1 MKTVKQQAEVLFK
14 ALDFADKVVMLPLM
28 DKLSHAISSTGDLEL
43 RTDNARDVLIERQ
56 HVEKIF
62 KVLSDLGCRTSL
74 GESYE
79 DIIKS
84 FNSQKENE

>member
-14 ALDFADKVVMLPLM
+14 ALDFSDKVVMLPIMNL
-28 DKLSHAISSTGDLEL
+28 LASSITA
-43 RTDNARDVLIERQ
+43 NAKM
-56 HVEKIF
+56 VEIDATIDQAKKIF

-79 DIIKS
+79 DIITS
-84 FNSQKENE
+84 CNSQKENE